1 MQDQVDEDE
10 VLASVAA
17 GGGRR
22 LLGLGMLIFLGVLL
36 IYIAFN
42 NPPSFGFR
50 VFLLACGVTSL
61 VLADSMRRA
70 TGQTLELTRQ
80 ELRDTAGN
88 TLARMEDVTS
98 ISRGTFDFKPSNG
111 FLLHTRTRQSRVW
124 RPGLWW
130 RIGKQVGVGGM
141 THRRE
146 TKFMAEMIAVI
157 IAEREQA

>member
-1 MQDQVDEDE
+1 MQDQTDGDVI
-10 VLASVAA
+10 ARAAA

-22 LLGLGMLIFLGVLL
+22 FLGLGMLIFLGVLL

-50 VFLLACGVTSL
+50 VFLVACGASSL
-61 VLADSMRRA
+61 MLADSMRRA
-70 TGQTLELTRQ
+70 TGQTLELTRA

-88 TLARMEDVTS
+88 ILVRMEDVKS

-111 FLLHTRTRQSRVW
+111 FLLHTSTRQPRVW

-146 TKFMAEMIAVI
+146 TKFMAEMIAAM
-157 IAEREQA
+157 IAERDQV